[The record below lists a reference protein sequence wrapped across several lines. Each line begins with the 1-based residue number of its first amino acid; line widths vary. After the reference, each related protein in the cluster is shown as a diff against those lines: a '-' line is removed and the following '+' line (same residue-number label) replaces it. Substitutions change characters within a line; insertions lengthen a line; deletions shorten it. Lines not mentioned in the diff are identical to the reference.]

1 MEGGWRTSSLNHLPE
16 VFKRISSHV
25 QDPSHTTT
33 IIIPLVLEAGSA
45 PIVSGCYCT
54 LLSEA
59 STVGQITVHTCLL
72 LRLIS
77 TRWTPQKNLFLDQV
91 TLRAPVWRVGS
102 NTCGSHRPLKANC
115 MNSPRILSGGE
126 KKLWSLVKKQTTE

>member
-72 LRLIS
+72 LRLLS
-77 TRWTPQKNLFLDQV
+77 TRWYTAKKSVFGPGDTPRTCLAGWLQHLWV
-91 TLRAPVWRVGS
+91 T
-102 NTCGSHRPLKANC
+102 
-115 MNSPRILSGGE
+115 
-126 KKLWSLVKKQTTE
+126 QTFES